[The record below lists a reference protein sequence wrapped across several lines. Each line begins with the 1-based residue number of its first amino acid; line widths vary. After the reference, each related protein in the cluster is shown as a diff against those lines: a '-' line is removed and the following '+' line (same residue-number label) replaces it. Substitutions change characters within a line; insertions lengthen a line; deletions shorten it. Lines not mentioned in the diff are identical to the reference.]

1 MSRFVFKKQNKNKGE
16 QKQKGG
22 RKNMGKKKGQ
32 APRSYVEGN
41 LINLKDRTPEERRE
55 IALKGVEARRKK
67 KEQNMALQNCMRQL
81 LEMKT
86 NSDKKK
92 QVLRAFG
99 FTDEE
104 LTNRSLLMV
113 ALFQK
118 GLTGDVSAI
127 KEITDMMDKLD
138 MFENT
143 GKITSNVTIN
153 LVATGETYQPNE
165 QDEQD
170 IWDAENNTDWMED
183 DDENWGNDVYKG

>member
-1 MSRFVFKKQNKNKGE
+1 M
-16 QKQKGG
+16 G
-22 RKNMGKKKGQ
+22 RKKGQ
-32 APRSYVEGN
+32 TPESFKN
-41 LINLKDRTPEERRE
+41 LVSLKDRTLEERKE
-55 IALKGVEARRKK
+55 ISRKGVEARKKK

-81 LEMKT
+81 LEMKK

-92 QVLRAFG
+92 QILRSFG

-104 LTNRSLLMV
+104 LTNRSMLMV

-127 KEITDMMDKLD
+127 KEITDMMEKLE

-143 GKITSNVTIN
+143 GKVQTNNVTIN
-153 LVATGETYQPNE
+153 LITQGESYQPNE

-170 IWDAENNTDWMED
+170 IWDTENNSDWIDGNEGNEAD
-183 DDENWGNDVYKG
+183 DWGMDVYKG

>member
-1 MSRFVFKKQNKNKGE
+1 MGRRKGRE
-16 QKQKGG
+16 VKE
-22 RKNMGKKKGQ
+22 
-32 APRSYVEGN
+32 AETN
-41 LINLKDRTPEERRE
+41 LIPLNKRSPEERKR
-55 IALKGVEARRKK
+55 IAMMGVEARRKK

-99 FTDEE
+99 FSDED
-104 LTNRSLLMV
+104 LTNRALLMV

-143 GKITSNVTIN
+143 GRITSNVTIN
-153 LVATGETYQPNE
+153 LVAKGETYQPNE
-165 QDEQD
+165 ADEQE
-170 IWDAENNTDWMED
+170 IWDAENNTDWMEEETD
-183 DDENWGNDVYKG
+183 GEEEWGNEVYEPE

>member
-1 MSRFVFKKQNKNKGE
+1 MGRRKGRE
-16 QKQKGG
+16 VKE
-22 RKNMGKKKGQ
+22 
-32 APRSYVEGN
+32 ASEN
-41 LINLKDRTPEERRE
+41 LIPLNERTPEERKR
-55 IALKGVEARRKK
+55 IAMMGVEARKKK

-92 QVLRAFG
+92 QVLRSFG
-99 FTDEE
+99 FNDEE

-127 KEITDMMDKLD
+127 KEITDMMEKLE

-143 GKITSNVTIN
+143 GKVTNNVTIN
-153 LVATGETYQPNE
+153 LVATGESYQPNE
-165 QDEQD
+165 QDEKE
-170 IWDAENNTDWMED
+170 IWDVENETEWLENDDED
-183 DDENWGNDVYKG
+183 DWGTDVYEG

>member
-1 MSRFVFKKQNKNKGE
+1 MNRTVGRRKGRE
-16 QKQKGG
+16 VKE
-22 RKNMGKKKGQ
+22 
-32 APRSYVEGN
+32 AETN
-41 LINLKDRTPEERRE
+41 LIPLNKRSPEERKR
-55 IALKGVEARRKK
+55 IAMMGVEARRKK

-99 FTDEE
+99 FSDED
-104 LTNRSLLMV
+104 LTNRALLMV

-143 GKITSNVTIN
+143 GRVTSNVTIN
-153 LVATGETYQPNE
+153 LVAKGETYQPNE
-165 QDEQD
+165 ADEQE
-170 IWDAENNTDWMED
+170 IWDAENNTDWMEEET
-183 DDENWGNDVYKG
+183 DDEEEWGDEVYEPE

>member
-1 MSRFVFKKQNKNKGE
+1 MGRRKGRE
-16 QKQKGG
+16 VKE
-22 RKNMGKKKGQ
+22 
-32 APRSYVEGN
+32 AETN
-41 LINLKDRTPEERRE
+41 LIPLNKRSPEERKR
-55 IALKGVEARRKK
+55 IAMMGVEARRKK

-99 FTDEE
+99 FSDED
-104 LTNRSLLMV
+104 LTNRALLMV

-118 GLTGDVSAI
+118 GLKGDVSAI

-143 GKITSNVTIN
+143 GRVTSNVTIN
-153 LVATGETYQPNE
+153 LVAKGETYQPNE
-165 QDEQD
+165 ADEQE
-170 IWDAENNTDWMED
+170 IWDAENNTDWMEES
-183 DDENWGNDVYKG
+183 DDEEEWGDEVYEPE

>member
-1 MSRFVFKKQNKNKGE
+1 MGRRKGRE
-16 QKQKGG
+16 VKE
-22 RKNMGKKKGQ
+22 
-32 APRSYVEGN
+32 ASN
-41 LINLKDRTPEERRE
+41 LIPLSERSEEERKR
-55 IALKGVEARRKK
+55 IARMGVEARKKK

-92 QVLRAFG
+92 QVLRSFG

-127 KEITDMMDKLD
+127 KEITNMMDKLD
-138 MFENT
+138 MFKNT
-143 GKITSNVTIN
+143 GKVTSNVTIN
-153 LVATGETYQPNE
+153 LVATGESYQPNE
-165 QDEQD
+165 ADEEE
-170 IWDAENNTDWMED
+170 IWNVENETDWINEK
-183 DDENWGNDVYKG
+183 EEEEWGNDIYEG

>member
-1 MSRFVFKKQNKNKGE
+1 M
-16 QKQKGG
+16 G
-22 RKNMGKKKGQ
+22 RKKGQ
-32 APRSYVEGN
+32 APRSYAEGN
-41 LINLKDRTPEERRE
+41 LVNLKDRTPEERRE

-86 NSDKKK
+86 NKDKQK
-92 QVLRAFG
+92 QVLRSFG

-127 KEITDMMDKLD
+127 REITDMMDKLD

-143 GKITSNVTIN
+143 GKVTSNVTIN

-170 IWDAENNTDWMED
+170 IWDAENSTDWMED
-183 DDENWGNDVYKG
+183 EDEEDWGNDIYEG

>member
-1 MSRFVFKKQNKNKGE
+1 MGRRKGRE
-16 QKQKGG
+16 VKE
-22 RKNMGKKKGQ
+22 
-32 APRSYVEGN
+32 AETN
-41 LINLKDRTPEERRE
+41 LIPLNKRSPEERKR
-55 IALKGVEARRKK
+55 IAMMGVEARRKK

-99 FTDEE
+99 FSDED
-104 LTNRSLLMV
+104 LTNRALLMV

-143 GKITSNVTIN
+143 GRVTSNVTIN
-153 LVATGETYQPNE
+153 LVAKGETYQPNE
-165 QDEQD
+165 ADEQE
-170 IWDAENNTDWMED
+170 IWDAENNTDWMEEETD
-183 DDENWGNDVYKG
+183 DDEWGDEVYEPE

>member
-1 MSRFVFKKQNKNKGE
+1 MGRRKGRE
-16 QKQKGG
+16 VKE
-22 RKNMGKKKGQ
+22 
-32 APRSYVEGN
+32 AETN
-41 LINLKDRTPEERRE
+41 LIPLNKRSPEERKR
-55 IALKGVEARRKK
+55 IAMMGVEARRKK

-99 FTDEE
+99 FSDED
-104 LTNRSLLMV
+104 LTNRALLMV

-143 GKITSNVTIN
+143 GRVTSNVTIN
-153 LVATGETYQPNE
+153 LVAKGETYQPNE
-165 QDEQD
+165 ADEQE
-170 IWDAENNTDWMED
+170 IWDAENNTDWMEEETD
-183 DDENWGNDVYKG
+183 GEEEWGDEVYEPE

>member
-1 MSRFVFKKQNKNKGE
+1 MGRRKGRE
-16 QKQKGG
+16 VKE
-22 RKNMGKKKGQ
+22 
-32 APRSYVEGN
+32 AETN
-41 LINLKDRTPEERRE
+41 LIPLNKRSPEERKR
-55 IALKGVEARRKK
+55 IAMMGVEARRKK

-99 FTDEE
+99 FSDED
-104 LTNRSLLMV
+104 LTNRALLMV

-143 GKITSNVTIN
+143 GRVTSNVTIN
-153 LVATGETYQPNE
+153 LVTKGETYQPNE
-165 QDEQD
+165 ADEKE
-170 IWDAENNTDWMED
+170 IWDAENDETWMEEVT
-183 DDENWGNDVYKG
+183 DDEEEWGDEVYEP

>member
-1 MSRFVFKKQNKNKGE
+1 MA
-16 QKQKGG
+16 
-22 RKNMGKKKGQ
+22 KKKGR
-32 APRSYVEGN
+32 APESMEGLIPLNRRS
-41 LINLKDRTPEERRE
+41 PEERKR
-55 IALKGVEARRKK
+55 ISQMGVEARKKK

-81 LEMKT
+81 LSMKT

-92 QVLRAFG
+92 QILRQFG

-118 GLTGDVSAI
+118 GLSGDVSAI
-127 KEITDMMDKLD
+127 KEITDMMEKLD

-143 GKITSNVTIN
+143 GKVTSNVTIN
-153 LVATGETYQPNE
+153 LVAQGESYVPTE

-170 IWDAENNTDWMED
+170 IWDAENNIEWMEEEEEENERWNAD
-183 DDENWGNDVYKG
+183 NGEWGDEIYDP

>member
-1 MSRFVFKKQNKNKGE
+1 MNRTVGRRKGRE
-16 QKQKGG
+16 VKE
-22 RKNMGKKKGQ
+22 
-32 APRSYVEGN
+32 AETN
-41 LINLKDRTPEERRE
+41 LIPLNKRSPEERKR
-55 IALKGVEARRKK
+55 IAMMGVEARRKK

-99 FTDEE
+99 FSDED
-104 LTNRSLLMV
+104 LTNRALLMV

-143 GKITSNVTIN
+143 GRITSNVTIN
-153 LVATGETYQPNE
+153 LVTKGETYQPNE
-165 QDEQD
+165 ADEQE
-170 IWDAENNTDWMED
+170 IWDAENNTDWMEEET
-183 DDENWGNDVYKG
+183 DDEEEWGDEVYEPE

>member
-1 MSRFVFKKQNKNKGE
+1 MGRRKGRE
-16 QKQKGG
+16 VKE
-22 RKNMGKKKGQ
+22 
-32 APRSYVEGN
+32 AETN
-41 LINLKDRTPEERRE
+41 LIPLNKRSPEERKR
-55 IALKGVEARRKK
+55 IAMMGVEARRKK

-99 FTDEE
+99 FSDED
-104 LTNRSLLMV
+104 LTNRALLMV

-143 GKITSNVTIN
+143 GRITSNVTIN
-153 LVATGETYQPNE
+153 LVAKGETYQPNE
-165 QDEQD
+165 ADEQE
-170 IWDAENNTDWMED
+170 IWDAENNTDWMEEET
-183 DDENWGNDVYKG
+183 DEDEWGDEVYEPE

>member
-1 MSRFVFKKQNKNKGE
+1 MGRRKGREVKEAE
-16 QKQKGG
+16 Q
-22 RKNMGKKKGQ
+22 
-32 APRSYVEGN
+32 N
-41 LINLKDRTPEERRE
+41 LIPLNRRSPEERKR
-55 IALKGVEARRKK
+55 IAMMGVEARRKK

-99 FTDEE
+99 FSDED
-104 LTNRSLLMV
+104 LTNRALLMV

-143 GKITSNVTIN
+143 GRVTSNVTIN
-153 LVATGETYQPNE
+153 LVAKGETYQPNE
-165 QDEQD
+165 ADEKE
-170 IWDAENNTDWMED
+170 IWDAENDETWMDEVTDED
-183 DDENWGNDVYKG
+183 EEWGEDVYDPE